1 MQKRTDLGLK
11 RETPQGVK
19 EWMW

>member
-1 MQKRTDLGLK
+1 MQKRTDRGLK